1 MTPPEN
7 RTFIKIK
14 EISSFLFL
22 DRKIHWQRPV
32 HSRVLA
38 KLSNN
43 NPEDPGLPTWPI
55 TTSLVGLRAYP
66 ENTWNF
72 WVFTVPTA
80 SLNSKSSHT
89 KNGAELFSLIFLL
102 KEHF

>member
-32 HSRVLA
+32 HSRG
-38 KLSNN
+38 SCQG
-43 NPEDPGLPTWPI
+43 ES
-55 TTSLVGLRAYP
+55 TSLVETSMQIPVFNLAFWIPHEMFWQSLVIITLRILGYPHGL
-66 ENTWNF
+66 
-72 WVFTVPTA
+72 
-80 SLNSKSSHT
+80 
-89 KNGAELFSLIFLL
+89 
-102 KEHF
+102 